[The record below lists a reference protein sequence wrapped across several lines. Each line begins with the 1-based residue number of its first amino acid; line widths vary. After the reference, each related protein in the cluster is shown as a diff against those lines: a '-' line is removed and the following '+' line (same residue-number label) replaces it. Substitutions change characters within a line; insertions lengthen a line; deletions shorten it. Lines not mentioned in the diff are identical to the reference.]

1 MYNRFVDLDGIAV
14 FVKVVQAGSFSQ
26 AAKLLNMPNST
37 VSAKVAALEKRLGV
51 TLLQRTTR
59 RLHLTGAGE
68 RYFQRS
74 LRALEELQTAENEL
88 AIERG
93 ETKGVLR
100 LTAPVELG
108 RSALPSVLDALM
120 KRHPGIEIDLVITN
134 RLADLVAE
142 NIDVAVRAGPLKDS
156 GLIARRF
163 VLGQFGLWAS
173 PEYLKNHSMP
183 RNPHELKEHDC
194 LRFTP
199 FTGKGLQLS
208 NGREH
213 AQIALA
219 GRVAA
224 DDFEA
229 LRTLAVLGWGIAL
242 LPNFLCKEEVKER
255 KLVSVL
261 PNWRGDSVTISVVY
275 PAQRFVSPKIRAFIT
290 AAEEVWN
297 ANNAEAKRAD
307 HL

>member
-1 MYNRFVDLDGIAV
+1 VDLDGIAV
-14 FVKVVQAGSFSQ
+14 FVKVVQVGSFSQ

-59 RLHLTGAGE
+59 RLHLTEAGE
-68 RYFQRS
+68 GYFR
-74 LRALEELQTAENEL
+74 RCMTALEELQTAENEL
-88 AIERG
+88 AIERS

-108 RSALPSVLDALM
+108 RSALPPVLDVLM
-120 KRHPGIEIDLVITN
+120 KRHPAIKIDLIITN
-134 RLADLVAE
+134 RLVDLVAE
-142 NIDVAVRAGPLKDS
+142 NIDVAVRAGPLKNS
-156 GLIARRF
+156 GLIAKRF

-173 PEYLKNHSMP
+173 PSYLKNNSVP
-183 RNPHELKEHDC
+183 RNPDELKEHDC
-194 LRFTP
+194 LRFAP
-199 FTGKGLQLS
+199 FTGRKLQLT
-208 NGREH
+208 NGRER

-219 GRVAA
+219 GRITA

-229 LRTLAVLGWGIAL
+229 LRALAVLGWGIAL
-242 LPNFLCKEEVKER
+242 LPSFLCAEEAKER

-261 PNWRGDSVTISVVY
+261 PNWRGDSVSISVVY
-275 PAQRFVSPKIRAFIT
+275 PAQRFVAPKIRAFIT
-290 AAEEVWN
+290 AAEELWS
-297 ANNAEAKRAD
+297 ATNAEAKRVV

>member
-1 MYNRFVDLDGIAV
+1 VDLDGIAV

-59 RLHLTGAGE
+59 RLHLTEPGAG
-68 RYFQRS
+68 YFRRCLQ
-74 LRALEELQTAENEL
+74 ALEGLQAAESELES
-88 AIERG
+88 ERS

-108 RSALPSVLDALM
+108 RSALPPVLDVLM
-120 KRHPGIEIDLVITN
+120 KRHPAIEIDLIITN
-134 RLADLVAE
+134 RLVDLVAE

-156 GLIARRF
+156 ALIAKRF

-173 PEYLKNHSMP
+173 PSYLKNNSVP
-183 RNPHELKEHDC
+183 RNPNELKEHDC
-194 LRFTP
+194 LRFAP
-199 FTGKGLQLS
+199 FTGRKLQLT
-208 NGREH
+208 NGRER

-219 GRVAA
+219 GRITA

-229 LRTLAVLGWGIAL
+229 LRALAVLGWGIAL
-242 LPNFLCKEEVKER
+242 LPSFLCAEEAKER

-290 AAEEVWN
+290 AAEELWS
-297 ANNAEAKRAD
+297 ATNAEAKRTD
-307 HL
+307 HF

>member
-1 MYNRFVDLDGIAV
+1 VDLDGIAV

-59 RLHLTGAGE
+59 RLHLTEAGE
-68 RYFQRS
+68 GYFR
-74 LRALEELQTAENEL
+74 RCMTALEELHAAENEL

-108 RSALPSVLDALM
+108 RSALPPVLDVLM
-120 KRHPGIEIDLVITN
+120 KRHPAIKIDLIITN
-134 RLADLVAE
+134 RLVDLVAE

-156 GLIARRF
+156 GLIAKRF

-173 PEYLKNHSMP
+173 PSYLKNNSVP
-183 RNPHELKEHDC
+183 RNPDELKEHDC
-194 LRFTP
+194 LRFAP
-199 FTGKGLQLS
+199 FTGRKLQLT
-208 NGREH
+208 NGRER

-219 GRVAA
+219 GRITA

-229 LRTLAVLGWGIAL
+229 LRALAVLGWGIAL
-242 LPNFLCKEEVKER
+242 LPSFLCAEEAKER

-275 PAQRFVSPKIRAFIT
+275 PAQRFVAPKIRAFIT
-290 AAEEVWN
+290 AAEELWS
-297 ANNAEAKRAD
+297 ATNAEAKRVV

>member
-1 MYNRFVDLDGIAV
+1 MDLDGIAV

-59 RLHLTGAGE
+59 RLHLTEAGE
-68 RYFQRS
+68 GYFR
-74 LRALEELQTAENEL
+74 RCMTALEELHAAESEL
-88 AIERG
+88 ESERS

-108 RSALPSVLDALM
+108 RSALPPVLDVLM
-120 KRHPGIEIDLVITN
+120 KRHPAIKIDLIITN
-134 RLADLVAE
+134 RLVDLVVE

-173 PEYLKNHSMP
+173 PSYLKNNSVP
-183 RNPHELKEHDC
+183 RNPDELKEHDC
-194 LRFTP
+194 LRFAP
-199 FTGKGLQLS
+199 FTGRKLQLT
-208 NGREH
+208 NGRER

-219 GRVAA
+219 GRITA

-229 LRTLAVLGWGIAL
+229 LRALAVLGWGIAL
-242 LPNFLCKEEVKER
+242 LPSFLCAEEAKER

-290 AAEEVWN
+290 AAEELWS
-297 ANNAEAKRAD
+297 ATNAEAKRAD

>member
-1 MYNRFVDLDGIAV
+1 VDLDGIAV

-59 RLHLTGAGE
+59 RLHLTEAGAG
-68 RYFQRS
+68 YFR
-74 LRALEELQTAENEL
+74 RCMTALEELHAAESEL
-88 AIERG
+88 ESERS

-108 RSALPSVLDALM
+108 RSALPPVLDVLM
-120 KRHPGIEIDLVITN
+120 KRHPAIKIDLIITN
-134 RLADLVAE
+134 RLVDLVAE

-156 GLIARRF
+156 GLIAKRF

-173 PEYLKNHSMP
+173 PSYLKNNSVP
-183 RNPHELKEHDC
+183 RNPDELKEHDC
-194 LRFTP
+194 LRFAP
-199 FTGKGLQLS
+199 FAGRKLQLT
-208 NGREH
+208 NGRERV
-213 AQIALA
+213 QITLA
-219 GRVAA
+219 GRITA

-229 LRTLAVLGWGIAL
+229 LRALAVLGWGIAL
-242 LPNFLCKEEVKER
+242 LPSFLCAEEAKER

-275 PAQRFVSPKIRAFIT
+275 PAQRFVAPKIRAFIT
-290 AAEEVWN
+290 AAEELWS
-297 ANNAEAKRAD
+297 ATNAEAKRGD

>member
-1 MYNRFVDLDGIAV
+1 VDLDGIAV

-59 RLHLTGAGE
+59 RLHLTEAGE
-68 RYFQRS
+68 GYFR
-74 LRALEELQTAENEL
+74 RCMTALEELQTAENEL
-88 AIERG
+88 AIERS

-108 RSALPSVLDALM
+108 RSALPPVLDVLM
-120 KRHPGIEIDLVITN
+120 KRHPAIKIDLIITN
-134 RLADLVAE
+134 RLVDLVAE

-156 GLIARRF
+156 GLIAKRF

-173 PEYLKNHSMP
+173 PSYLKNNSVP
-183 RNPHELKEHDC
+183 RNPNELKEHDC
-194 LRFTP
+194 LRFAP
-199 FTGKGLQLS
+199 FTGRKLQLT
-208 NGREH
+208 NGRER

-219 GRVAA
+219 GRITA

-229 LRTLAVLGWGIAL
+229 LRALAVLGWGIAL
-242 LPNFLCKEEVKER
+242 LPSFLCAEEAKER

-275 PAQRFVSPKIRAFIT
+275 PAQRFVAPKIRAFIT
-290 AAEEVWN
+290 AAEELWS
-297 ANNAEAKRAD
+297 ATNAEAKRAV

>member
-1 MYNRFVDLDGIAV
+1 MDLDGIAV

-59 RLHLTGAGE
+59 RLHLTEPGAG
-68 RYFQRS
+68 YFRRCLQ
-74 LRALEELQTAENEL
+74 ALEGLQAAESELES
-88 AIERG
+88 ERS

-108 RSALPSVLDALM
+108 RSALPPVLDVLM
-120 KRHPGIEIDLVITN
+120 KRHPAIEIDLIITN
-134 RLADLVAE
+134 RLVDLVAE

-156 GLIARRF
+156 ALIAKRF

-173 PEYLKNHSMP
+173 PSYLKNNSVP
-183 RNPHELKEHDC
+183 RNPNELKEHDC
-194 LRFTP
+194 LRFAP
-199 FTGKGLQLS
+199 FTGRKLQLT
-208 NGREH
+208 NGRER

-219 GRVAA
+219 GRITA

-229 LRTLAVLGWGIAL
+229 LRALAVLGWGIAL
-242 LPNFLCKEEVKER
+242 LPSFLCAEEAKER

-290 AAEEVWN
+290 AAEELWS
-297 ANNAEAKRAD
+297 ATNAEAKRTD
-307 HL
+307 HF

>member
-1 MYNRFVDLDGIAV
+1 MDLDGIAV

-59 RLHLTGAGE
+59 RLHLTEPGAG
-68 RYFQRS
+68 YFRRCLQ
-74 LRALEELQTAENEL
+74 ALEGLQAAESELES
-88 AIERG
+88 ERS

-108 RSALPSVLDALM
+108 RSALPPVLDVLM
-120 KRHPGIEIDLVITN
+120 KRHPAIEIDLIITN
-134 RLADLVAE
+134 RLVDLVAE

-156 GLIARRF
+156 ALIAKRF

-173 PEYLKNHSMP
+173 PSYLKNNSVP
-183 RNPHELKEHDC
+183 RNPDELKEHDC
-194 LRFTP
+194 LRFAP
-199 FTGKGLQLS
+199 FTGRKLQLT
-208 NGREH
+208 NGRER

-219 GRVAA
+219 GRITA

-229 LRTLAVLGWGIAL
+229 LRALAVLGWGIAL
-242 LPNFLCKEEVKER
+242 LPSFLCAEEAKER

-261 PNWRGDSVTISVVY
+261 PNWRGESVSISVVY

-290 AAEEVWN
+290 AAEELWN
-297 ANNAEAKRAD
+297 AKDAEAKLAN
-307 HL
+307 HS

>member
-1 MYNRFVDLDGIAV
+1 VDLDGIAV

-59 RLHLTGAGE
+59 RLHLTEAGE
-68 RYFQRS
+68 GYFR
-74 LRALEELQTAENEL
+74 RCMTALEELHAAENEL

-108 RSALPSVLDALM
+108 RSALPPVLDVLM
-120 KRHPGIEIDLVITN
+120 KRHPAIKIDLIITN
-134 RLADLVAE
+134 RLVDLVVE

-156 GLIARRF
+156 ALIAKRF

-173 PEYLKNHSMP
+173 PSYLKNNSVP
-183 RNPHELKEHDC
+183 RNPDELKEHDC
-194 LRFTP
+194 LRFAP
-199 FTGKGLQLS
+199 FTGRKLQLT
-208 NGREH
+208 NGRER

-219 GRVAA
+219 GRITA

-229 LRTLAVLGWGIAL
+229 LRALAVLGWGIAL
-242 LPNFLCKEEVKER
+242 LPSFLCAEEAKER

-261 PNWRGDSVTISVVY
+261 PNWRGDSVSISVVY
-275 PAQRFVSPKIRAFIT
+275 PAQRFVAPKIRAFIT
-290 AAEEVWN
+290 AAEELWS
-297 ANNAEAKRAD
+297 ATNAEAKRVV

>member
-1 MYNRFVDLDGIAV
+1 MDLDGIAV

-59 RLHLTGAGE
+59 RLHLTEPGAG
-68 RYFQRS
+68 YFRRCLQ
-74 LRALEELQTAENEL
+74 ALEGLQAAESELES
-88 AIERG
+88 ERS

-108 RSALPSVLDALM
+108 RSALPPVLDVLM
-120 KRHPGIEIDLVITN
+120 KRHPAIKIDLIITN
-134 RLADLVAE
+134 RLVDLVAE

-156 GLIARRF
+156 ALIAKRF

-173 PEYLKNHSMP
+173 PSYLKNNSVP
-183 RNPHELKEHDC
+183 RNPDELKEHDC
-194 LRFTP
+194 LRFAP
-199 FTGKGLQLS
+199 FTGRKLQLT
-208 NGREH
+208 NGRER

-219 GRVAA
+219 GRITA

-229 LRTLAVLGWGIAL
+229 LRALAVLGWGIAL
-242 LPNFLCKEEVKER
+242 LPSFLCAEEAKER

-290 AAEEVWN
+290 AAEELWS
-297 ANNAEAKRAD
+297 ATNAEAKRAD

>member
-1 MYNRFVDLDGIAV
+1 VDLDGIAV
-14 FVKVVQAGSFSQ
+14 FVKVVQAGSFNQ

-37 VSAKVAALEKRLGV
+37 VSAKVAALEKSLGV

-59 RLHLTGAGE
+59 RLHLTEAGE
-68 RYFQRS
+68 GYFRRC
-74 LRALEELQTAENEL
+74 LRALEELQAAENEL
-88 AIERG
+88 VIERG

-108 RSALPSVLDALM
+108 RSVLPPVLDALM
-120 KRHPGIEIDLVITN
+120 KSHPGIGIDLVITN

-173 PEYLKNHSMP
+173 PGYLKENSVP
-183 RNPHELKEHDC
+183 RNPYELKEHDC
-194 LRFTP
+194 LRFAP
-199 FTGKGLQLS
+199 FTGRKLQLT
-208 NGREH
+208 NGRER

-219 GRVAA
+219 GRITA

-229 LRTLAVLGWGIAL
+229 LRALAVLGWGIAL
-242 LPNFLCKEEVKER
+242 LPSFLCAEEAKER

-261 PNWRGDSVTISVVY
+261 PNWRGESVSVSVVY

-290 AAEEVWN
+290 TAEEVWGSKESEGKH
-297 ANNAEAKRAD
+297 AG

>member
-1 MYNRFVDLDGIAV
+1 MDLDGIAV

-59 RLHLTGAGE
+59 RLHLTEPGAG
-68 RYFQRS
+68 YFRRCLQ
-74 LRALEELQTAENEL
+74 ALEGLQAAESELES
-88 AIERG
+88 ERS
-93 ETKGVLR
+93 EAKGVLR

-108 RSALPSVLDALM
+108 RSALPPVLDVLM
-120 KRHPGIEIDLVITN
+120 KRHPAIEIDLIITN
-134 RLADLVAE
+134 RLVDLVAE

-156 GLIARRF
+156 ALIAKRF

-173 PEYLKNHSMP
+173 PSYLKNNSVP
-183 RNPHELKEHDC
+183 RNPNELKEHDC
-194 LRFTP
+194 LRFAP
-199 FTGKGLQLS
+199 FTGRKLQLT
-208 NGREH
+208 NGRER

-219 GRVAA
+219 GRITA

-229 LRTLAVLGWGIAL
+229 LRALAVLGWGIAL
-242 LPNFLCKEEVKER
+242 LPSFLCAEEAKER

-261 PNWRGDSVTISVVY
+261 PNWRGDSVSISVVY
-275 PAQRFVSPKIRAFIT
+275 PAQRFVAPKIRAFIT
-290 AAEEVWN
+290 AAEELWS
-297 ANNAEAKRAD
+297 ATNAEAKRAD

>member
-1 MYNRFVDLDGIAV
+1 MDLDGIAV

-59 RLHLTGAGE
+59 RLHLTEAGE
-68 RYFQRS
+68 GYFR
-74 LRALEELQTAENEL
+74 RCMTALEELHAAENEL

-108 RSALPSVLDALM
+108 RSALPPVLDVLM
-120 KRHPGIEIDLVITN
+120 KRHPAIKIDLIITN
-134 RLADLVAE
+134 RLVDLVVE

-173 PEYLKNHSMP
+173 PSYLKNNSVP
-183 RNPHELKEHDC
+183 RNPNELKEHDC
-194 LRFTP
+194 LRFAP
-199 FTGKGLQLS
+199 FTGRKLQLT
-208 NGREH
+208 NGRER

-219 GRVAA
+219 GRITA

-229 LRTLAVLGWGIAL
+229 LRALAVLGWGIAL
-242 LPNFLCKEEVKER
+242 LPSFLCAEEAKER

-290 AAEEVWN
+290 AAEELWS
-297 ANNAEAKRAD
+297 ATNAEAKRAD

>member
-1 MYNRFVDLDGIAV
+1 VDLDGIAV

-59 RLHLTGAGE
+59 RLHLTEVGE
-68 RYFQRS
+68 GYFR
-74 LRALEELQTAENEL
+74 RCMTALEELQTAENEL
-88 AIERG
+88 AIERS

-108 RSALPSVLDALM
+108 RSALPPVLDVLM
-120 KRHPGIEIDLVITN
+120 KRHPAIKIDLIITN
-134 RLADLVAE
+134 RLVDLVAE
-142 NIDVAVRAGPLKDS
+142 NIDVAVRAGPLKNS
-156 GLIARRF
+156 GLIAKRF

-173 PEYLKNHSMP
+173 PSYLKNNSVP
-183 RNPHELKEHDC
+183 RNPDELKEHDC
-194 LRFTP
+194 LRFAP
-199 FTGKGLQLS
+199 FTGRKLQLT
-208 NGREH
+208 NGRER
-213 AQIALA
+213 AQIALT
-219 GRVAA
+219 GRITA

-229 LRTLAVLGWGIAL
+229 LRALAVLGWGIAL
-242 LPNFLCKEEVKER
+242 LPSFLCAEEAKER

-261 PNWRGDSVTISVVY
+261 PNWRGESVSVSVVY

-290 AAEEVWN
+290 AAEELWSATSV
-297 ANNAEAKRAD
+297 EAKRTD
-307 HL
+307 HF

>member
-1 MYNRFVDLDGIAV
+1 MYNRRVDLDGIAV
-14 FVKVVQAGSFSQ
+14 FVKVVQAGSFSR

-59 RLHLTGAGE
+59 SLHLTQAGE
-68 RYFQRS
+68 VYFRRC
-74 LRALEELQTAENEL
+74 LRALEELQAAENEL
-88 AIERG
+88 ATERG

-108 RSALPSVLDALM
+108 RSVLPPVLDVLM
-120 KRHPGIEIDLVITN
+120 KRHPAIEIDLVITN
-134 RLADLVAE
+134 RLVELVAE

-163 VLGQFGLWAS
+163 DLGQFGLWAS
-173 PEYLKNHSMP
+173 PSYLKNNSVP
-183 RNPHELKEHDC
+183 RNPDELKEHES
-194 LRFTP
+194 LRFAP
-199 FTGKGLQLS
+199 FTGRKIQLS
-208 NGREH
+208 NGRER

-219 GRVAA
+219 GRITA
-224 DDFEA
+224 DDFET
-229 LRTLAVLGWGIAL
+229 LRALAVLGWGIAL
-242 LPNFLCKEEVKER
+242 LPSFLCTEEIKER

-261 PNWRGDSVTISVVY
+261 PSWRGDSVTISVVY
-275 PAQRFVSPKIRAFIT
+275 PAQRFVSPKIRAFIA
-290 AAEEVWN
+290 AAEELWN
-297 ANNAEAKRAD
+297 AKNAEAKRAD

>member
-1 MYNRFVDLDGIAV
+1 MDLDGIAV

-59 RLHLTGAGE
+59 RLHLTEAGE
-68 RYFQRS
+68 GYFR
-74 LRALEELQTAENEL
+74 RCMTALEELHAAENEL

-108 RSALPSVLDALM
+108 RSALPPVLDVLM
-120 KRHPGIEIDLVITN
+120 KRHPAIEIDLIITN
-134 RLADLVAE
+134 RLVDLVAE

-156 GLIARRF
+156 GLIAKRF

-173 PEYLKNHSMP
+173 PSYLKNNSVP
-183 RNPHELKEHDC
+183 RNPDELKEHDC
-194 LRFTP
+194 LRFAP
-199 FTGKGLQLS
+199 FTGRKLQLT
-208 NGREH
+208 NGRER

-219 GRVAA
+219 GRITA

-229 LRTLAVLGWGIAL
+229 LRALAVLGWGIAL
-242 LPNFLCKEEVKER
+242 LPSFLCAEEAKER

-261 PNWRGDSVTISVVY
+261 PNWRGDSVSISVVY
-275 PAQRFVSPKIRAFIT
+275 PAQRFVAPKIRAFIT
-290 AAEEVWN
+290 AAEELWS
-297 ANNAEAKRAD
+297 ATNAEAKRVV

>member
-1 MYNRFVDLDGIAV
+1 MDLDGIAV
-14 FVKVVQAGSFSQ
+14 FVKVVQAGSFSR

-37 VSAKVAALEKRLGV
+37 VSAKVADLEKSLGV

-59 RLHLTGAGE
+59 SLHLTPGGE
-68 RYFQRS
+68 VYFRRC
-74 LRALEELQTAENEL
+74 LRALEELQAAENEL
-88 AIERG
+88 ATERG

-108 RSALPSVLDALM
+108 RSVLPPVLDVLM
-120 KRHPGIEIDLVITN
+120 KRHPAIEIDLVITN
-134 RLADLVAE
+134 RLVELVAE

-163 VLGQFGLWAS
+163 DLGQFGLWAS
-173 PEYLKNHSMP
+173 PSYLKNNSVP
-183 RNPHELKEHDC
+183 RNPDELKEHES
-194 LRFTP
+194 LRFAP
-199 FTGKGLQLS
+199 FTGRKIQLS
-208 NGREH
+208 NGRER

-219 GRVAA
+219 GRITA
-224 DDFEA
+224 DDFET
-229 LRTLAVLGWGIAL
+229 LRALAVLGWGIAL
-242 LPNFLCKEEVKER
+242 LPSFICAEEIKER

-275 PAQRFVSPKIRAFIT
+275 PAQRFVSPKIRAFIA
-290 AAEEVWN
+290 AAEELWN
-297 ANNAEAKRAD
+297 AKNAEAKRAD

>member
-1 MYNRFVDLDGIAV
+1 MYNRRVNLDGIAV

-59 RLHLTGAGE
+59 RLHLTEPGAG
-68 RYFQRS
+68 YFRRCLQ
-74 LRALEELQTAENEL
+74 ALEELHAAENEL

-108 RSALPSVLDALM
+108 RSALPPVLDVLM
-120 KRHPGIEIDLVITN
+120 KRHPAIKIDLIITN
-134 RLADLVAE
+134 RLVDLVAE

-156 GLIARRF
+156 GLIAKRF

-173 PEYLKNHSMP
+173 PSYLKNNSVP
-183 RNPHELKEHDC
+183 RNPDELKEHDC
-194 LRFTP
+194 LRFAP
-199 FTGKGLQLS
+199 FTGRKLQLT
-208 NGREH
+208 NGRER

-219 GRVAA
+219 GRITA

-229 LRTLAVLGWGIAL
+229 LRALAVLGWGIAL
-242 LPNFLCKEEVKER
+242 LPSFLCAEEAKER

-275 PAQRFVSPKIRAFIT
+275 PAQRFVAPKIRAFIT
-290 AAEEVWN
+290 AAEELWS
-297 ANNAEAKRAD
+297 ATNAEAKRTD
-307 HL
+307 HF

>member
-1 MYNRFVDLDGIAV
+1 VDLDGIAV

-59 RLHLTGAGE
+59 RLHLTEAGE
-68 RYFQRS
+68 GYFR
-74 LRALEELQTAENEL
+74 RCMTALEELHAAENEL

-108 RSALPSVLDALM
+108 RSALPPVLDVLM
-120 KRHPGIEIDLVITN
+120 RRHPAIKIDLIITN
-134 RLADLVAE
+134 RLVDLVVE

-173 PEYLKNHSMP
+173 PSYLKNNSVP
-183 RNPHELKEHDC
+183 RNPDELKEHDC
-194 LRFTP
+194 LRFAP
-199 FTGKGLQLS
+199 FTGRKLQLT
-208 NGREH
+208 NGRER

-219 GRVAA
+219 GRITA

-229 LRTLAVLGWGIAL
+229 LRALAVLGWGIAL
-242 LPNFLCKEEVKER
+242 LPSFLCAEEAKER

-290 AAEEVWN
+290 AAQELWS
-297 ANNAEAKRAD
+297 ATNAEAKRAD

>member
-1 MYNRFVDLDGIAV
+1 VDLDGIAV

-59 RLHLTGAGE
+59 RLHLTEPGAG
-68 RYFQRS
+68 YFRRCLQ
-74 LRALEELQTAENEL
+74 ALEGLQAAESELES
-88 AIERG
+88 ERS
-93 ETKGVLR
+93 ETKGGLR

-108 RSALPSVLDALM
+108 RGALPPVLDVLM
-120 KRHPGIEIDLVITN
+120 KRHPAIEIDLIITN
-134 RLADLVAE
+134 RLVDLVAE

-156 GLIARRF
+156 GLIAKRF

-173 PEYLKNHSMP
+173 PSYLKDNSVP
-183 RNPHELKEHDC
+183 RNPDDLKEHNC
-194 LRFTP
+194 LQFAP
-199 FTGKGLQLS
+199 FTGRKLQLT
-208 NGREH
+208 NGRER

-219 GRVAA
+219 GRITA

-229 LRTLAVLGWGIAL
+229 LRALAVLGWGIAL
-242 LPNFLCKEEVKER
+242 LPSFLCAEEVKER

-290 AAEEVWN
+290 AAEELWS
-297 ANNAEAKRAD
+297 ATSAEAKRVD

>member
-1 MYNRFVDLDGIAV
+1 VDLDGIAV
-14 FVKVVQAGSFSQ
+14 FVKVVQVGSFSQ

-59 RLHLTGAGE
+59 RLHLTEAGE
-68 RYFQRS
+68 GYFR
-74 LRALEELQTAENEL
+74 RCMTALEELQTAENEL
-88 AIERG
+88 AIERS

-108 RSALPSVLDALM
+108 RSALPPVLDVLM
-120 KRHPGIEIDLVITN
+120 KRHPAIKIDLIITN
-134 RLADLVAE
+134 RLVDLVAE

-156 GLIARRF
+156 GLIAKRF

-173 PEYLKNHSMP
+173 PSYLKNNSVP
-183 RNPHELKEHDC
+183 RNPDELKEHDC
-194 LRFTP
+194 LRFAP
-199 FTGKGLQLS
+199 FTGRKLQLT
-208 NGREH
+208 NGRER

-219 GRVAA
+219 GRITA

-229 LRTLAVLGWGIAL
+229 LRALAVLGWGIAL
-242 LPNFLCKEEVKER
+242 LPSFLCAEEAKER

-275 PAQRFVSPKIRAFIT
+275 PAQRFVAPKIRAFIT
-290 AAEEVWN
+290 AAEELWS
-297 ANNAEAKRAD
+297 ATNAEAKRVV

>member
-1 MYNRFVDLDGIAV
+1 MDLDGIAV

-59 RLHLTGAGE
+59 RLHLTEPGAG
-68 RYFQRS
+68 YFRRCLQ
-74 LRALEELQTAENEL
+74 ALEGLQAAESELES
-88 AIERG
+88 ERS

-108 RSALPSVLDALM
+108 RSALPPVLDVLM
-120 KRHPGIEIDLVITN
+120 KRHPAIKIDLIITN
-134 RLADLVAE
+134 RLVDLVAE

-173 PEYLKNHSMP
+173 PSYLKNNSVP
-183 RNPHELKEHDC
+183 RNPDELKEHDC
-194 LRFTP
+194 LRFAP
-199 FTGKGLQLS
+199 FTGRKLQLT
-208 NGREH
+208 NGRER

-219 GRVAA
+219 GRITA

-229 LRTLAVLGWGIAL
+229 LRALAVLGWGIAL
-242 LPNFLCKEEVKER
+242 LPSFLCAEEAKER

-261 PNWRGDSVTISVVY
+261 PNWRGDSVSISVVY
-275 PAQRFVSPKIRAFIT
+275 PAQRFVAPKIRAFIT
-290 AAEEVWN
+290 AAEELWS
-297 ANNAEAKRAD
+297 ATNAEAKRVV

>member
-1 MYNRFVDLDGIAV
+1 MDLDGIAV

-59 RLHLTGAGE
+59 RLHLTEAGE
-68 RYFQRS
+68 GYFR
-74 LRALEELQTAENEL
+74 RCMTALEELHAAENEL

-108 RSALPSVLDALM
+108 RSALPPVLDVLM
-120 KRHPGIEIDLVITN
+120 RRHPAIKIDLIITN
-134 RLADLVAE
+134 RLVDLVVE

-173 PEYLKNHSMP
+173 PSYLKNNSVP
-183 RNPHELKEHDC
+183 RNPDELKEHDC
-194 LRFTP
+194 LRFAP
-199 FTGKGLQLS
+199 FTGRKLQLT
-208 NGREH
+208 NGRER

-219 GRVAA
+219 GRITA

-229 LRTLAVLGWGIAL
+229 LRALAVLGWGIAL
-242 LPNFLCKEEVKER
+242 LPSFLCAEEAKER

-290 AAEEVWN
+290 AAQELWS
-297 ANNAEAKRAD
+297 ATNAEAKRAD

>member
-1 MYNRFVDLDGIAV
+1 MYNRRVDLDGIAV
-14 FVKVVQAGSFSQ
+14 FVKVVQAGSFSL

-59 RLHLTGAGE
+59 SLHPTEAGE
-68 RYFQRS
+68 VYYRRC
-74 LRALEELQTAENEL
+74 LRALEELQAAENEL
-88 AIERG
+88 ATERG

-108 RSALPSVLDALM
+108 RSVLPPVLDVLM
-120 KRHPGIEIDLVITN
+120 KRHPAIEIDLVITN
-134 RLADLVAE
+134 RLVELVAE

-163 VLGQFGLWAS
+163 DLGQFGLWAS
-173 PEYLKNHSMP
+173 PSYLKNNSVP
-183 RNPHELKEHDC
+183 RNPDELKEHES
-194 LRFTP
+194 LRFAP
-199 FTGKGLQLS
+199 FTGRKIQLS
-208 NGREH
+208 NGRER

-219 GRVAA
+219 GRITA
-224 DDFEA
+224 DDFET
-229 LRTLAVLGWGIAL
+229 LRALAVLGWGIAL
-242 LPNFLCKEEVKER
+242 LPSFLCTEEIKEQ
-255 KLVSVL
+255 KLVAVL
-261 PNWRGDSVTISVVY
+261 PNWRGDSVSISVVY

-290 AAEEVWN
+290 AAEELWN
-297 ANNAEAKRAD
+297 AKNAEAKRAD

>member
-1 MYNRFVDLDGIAV
+1 MDLDGIAV

-59 RLHLTGAGE
+59 RLHLTEAGE
-68 RYFQRS
+68 GYFR
-74 LRALEELQTAENEL
+74 RCMTALEELQTAENEL
-88 AIERG
+88 AIERS

-108 RSALPSVLDALM
+108 RSALPPVLDVLM
-120 KRHPGIEIDLVITN
+120 KRHPAIKIDLIITN
-134 RLADLVAE
+134 RLVDLVAE
-142 NIDVAVRAGPLKDS
+142 NIDVAVRAGPLKNS
-156 GLIARRF
+156 GLIAKRF

-173 PEYLKNHSMP
+173 PSYLKNNSVP
-183 RNPHELKEHDC
+183 RNPDELKEHDC
-194 LRFTP
+194 LRFAP
-199 FTGKGLQLS
+199 FTGRKLQLT
-208 NGREH
+208 NGRER

-219 GRVAA
+219 GRITA

-229 LRTLAVLGWGIAL
+229 LRALAVLGWGIAL
-242 LPNFLCKEEVKER
+242 LPSFLCAEEVKER

-290 AAEEVWN
+290 AAEELWS
-297 ANNAEAKRAD
+297 ATSAEAKRVD

>member
-1 MYNRFVDLDGIAV
+1 VDLDGIAV

-59 RLHLTGAGE
+59 RLHLTEAGE
-68 RYFQRS
+68 GYFR
-74 LRALEELQTAENEL
+74 RCMTALEELHAAENEL

-108 RSALPSVLDALM
+108 RSALPPVLDVLM
-120 KRHPGIEIDLVITN
+120 KRHPAIKIDLIITN
-134 RLADLVAE
+134 RLVDLVVE

-173 PEYLKNHSMP
+173 PSYLKNNSVP
-183 RNPHELKEHDC
+183 RNPDELKEHDC
-194 LRFTP
+194 LRFAP
-199 FTGKGLQLS
+199 FTGRKLQLT
-208 NGREH
+208 NGRER

-219 GRVAA
+219 GRITA

-229 LRTLAVLGWGIAL
+229 LRALAVLGWGIAL
-242 LPNFLCKEEVKER
+242 LPSFLCAEEAKER

-290 AAEEVWN
+290 AAEELWS
-297 ANNAEAKRAD
+297 ATNAEAKRAD